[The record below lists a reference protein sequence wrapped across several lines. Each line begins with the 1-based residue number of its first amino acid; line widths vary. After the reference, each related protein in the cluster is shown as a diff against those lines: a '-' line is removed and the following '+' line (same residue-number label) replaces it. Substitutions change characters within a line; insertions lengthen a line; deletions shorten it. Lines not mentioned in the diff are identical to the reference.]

1 MNFLVLEDDRAPV
14 FTLELLSKHPS
25 LSVVTVDK
33 NSNSS
38 LLDSLKSKPL
48 LSKKW
53 IVLVK
58 SSVSESHKRAI
69 ASSTLCIGIFY
80 STKTALPKDK
90 ALISEFGEYKL
101 INMLNPSK
109 KWIIEYV
116 MNSLGVD
123 YTLAESI
130 CNKGNKFFP
139 YIHESVLMLQP
150 FKGEIT
156 SYHINTFLQEH
167 LSCNP
172 TYLFES
178 LLNVNKCNTTTIVK
192 YFYQF
197 RYAFSYLKTELLNLC
212 RSVIMLYSNI
222 QQGNLGNDNIEEYVR
237 SLPRDTKISIY
248 LIRQTVSVYY
258 PRLTLESILVIY
270 KKINMTS
277 NILQLMSLFI

>member
-1 MNFLVLEDDRAPV
+1 MNFIILEDDRAPV

-25 LSVVTVDK
+25 LSIVTVDK
-33 NSNSS
+33 KSDSN
-38 LLDSLKSKPL
+38 LIDSLKSKPL

-58 SSVSESHKRAI
+58 GSVSESYKRAI
-69 ASSTLCIGIFY
+69 ALSDLCIGIFY
-80 STKTALPKDK
+80 SSKSALPKDK
-90 ALISEFGEYKL
+90 VLISKFGEYKV
-101 INMLNPSK
+101 INMLNPGK
-109 KWIIEYV
+109 EWIVEYV
-116 MNSLGVD
+116 MKSLEVD
-123 YTLAESI
+123 YTLAEAI

-139 YIHESVLMLQP
+139 YVYEAVLSLHP

-156 SYHINTFLQEH
+156 SYHINTFLQEP

-178 LLNVNKCNTTTIVK
+178 LLNINKCNTTTIVK

-212 RSVIMLYSNI
+212 KVVTMLYSSI
-222 QQGNLGNDNIEEYVR
+222 QQGNLGNDNVEEYAR
-237 SLPRDTKISIY
+237 TLPRDTKISIY

-258 PRLTLESILVIY
+258 SKLTLESILAIY
-270 KKINMTS
+270 EKINMTT